1 MRFAALRARWYKG
14 YLVGGSLQMA
24 GDNMEH
30 AITYWAMWQYF
41 HSPLLAGFAVIA
53 HWIPHLLFS
62 IQIGGLADRFDC
74 RRIVQVSALIFMAV
88 SVTWGVLLATRT
100 LQPWHVV
107 ILLLAHG
114 IASAIWGPADQLMLY
129 DIVGPDDLP
138 SAVRLLATGITLGQL
153 VGPAFGAILLFAVGP
168 AIGMF
173 INIALYLPFF
183 IYLFVVPFTGHI
195 RDPEPRPR
203 VRFRDVVDVLREVP
217 RYPSI
222 LVVMILQGAVGLF
235 IGVALLPLFP
245 EFGELLGT
253 GDGGPAYAVLVG
265 AMAAGAVVGGITTE
279 AIGRIR
285 VSTRLAIGA
294 TLVFAVCVLVFA
306 VSRSFWLSAA
316 ALFIAGIGSLVSTST
331 SQTLVQLEAPANRR
345 GRFIGAFGITANGFR
360 VGSGILIGLLA
371 GLLGVP
377 AAVAANASGL
387 AIVSLALLI
396 VVIALRR
403 RRRVDPDTSVAVSS
417 PAAEPDPT
425 GPVPLG

>member
-1 MRFAALRARWYKG
+1 MRFAALRAPWYKA

-41 HSPLLAGFAVIA
+41 SSPLLAGFAVIA

-74 RRIVQVSALIFMAV
+74 RRIVQVAALIFMAV
-88 SVTWGVLLATRT
+88 SVAWGVLLATDT

-107 ILLLAHG
+107 LLLLAHG
-114 IASAIWGPADQLMLY
+114 VASAIWGPADQLMLY
-129 DIVGPDDLP
+129 DIVGPDALP

-153 VGPAFGAILLFAVGP
+153 VGPAFGAVLLVAVGP
-168 AIGMF
+168 AVGMF
-173 INIALYLPFF
+173 INVALYLPFF
-183 IYLFVVPFTGHI
+183 VYLFVVPFTGHV

-203 VRFRDVVDVLREVP
+203 VRLRDVVDVLRDVP
-217 RYPSI
+217 SYPSI

-245 EFGELLGT
+245 EFGRVLGT

-265 AMAAGAVVGGITTE
+265 AMAAGAVVGGVALE

-285 VSTRLAIGA
+285 VSARLAIGA
-294 TLVFAVCVLVFA
+294 TLAFALCVLVFA

-316 ALFIAGIGSLVSTST
+316 ALFLGGIGSLVSSST
-331 SQTLVQLEAPANRR
+331 SQTVVQLQAPADRR

-371 GLLGVP
+371 GQLGVP
-377 AAVAANASGL
+377 AAVAVDATGL

-396 VVIALRR
+396 VVVVALRR
-403 RRRVDPDTSVAVSS
+403 RVAPATSVDLDAST
-417 PAAEPDPT
+417 PDPT
-425 GPVPLG
+425 GPVPLV